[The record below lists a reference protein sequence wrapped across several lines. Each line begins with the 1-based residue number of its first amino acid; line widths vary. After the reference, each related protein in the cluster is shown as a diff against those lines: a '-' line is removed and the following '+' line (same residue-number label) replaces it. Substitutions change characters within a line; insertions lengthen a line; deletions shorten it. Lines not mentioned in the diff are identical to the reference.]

1 MQHSIARSLAPR
13 HGNAVAVVIFET
25 GFGGHL
31 LGGGFGGVHAL
42 QRGIESV
49 RDPVASRVHWF
60 AQSLLVA
67 CRRAG
72 RISAGQ
78 TDSGK
83 TESLPVSEINVNEVN
98 CKAAVCGQRLAVRS
112 ARQFCVSSERQ
123 ADAGLHSGGQL
134 QRIIS
139 RRPTLLRYW

>member
-1 MQHSIARSLAPR
+1 MQHSIDRGLAHR
-13 HGNAVAVVIFET
+13 HRDAVAVVIFEA

-72 RISAGQ
+72 RISAVQ
-78 TDSGK
+78 TDSRK

-98 CKAAVCGQRLAVRS
+98 CKAAGGGQRSAVRS
-112 ARQFCVSSERQ
+112 ARQFCVSSQRQ
-123 ADAGLHSGGQL
+123 SGC
-134 QRIIS
+134 RA
-139 RRPTLLRYW
+139 LLWRTVAKNNF

>member
-1 MQHSIARSLAPR
+1 MQHSIDRGLAHR
-13 HGNAVAVVIFET
+13 HGDAVAVVIFEA

-42 QRGIESV
+42 QSGIESV
-49 RDPVASRVHWF
+49 RDPVASRLHWF

-98 CKAAVCGQRLAVRS
+98 CKAAVSRQERKTILRFERAASGLPGSTLADS
-112 ARQFCVSSERQ
+112 CKE
-123 ADAGLHSGGQL
+123 
-134 QRIIS
+134 
-139 RRPTLLRYW
+139 